1 MHQSEQEGKGVL
13 CIDRSF
19 VGSFN
24 KVVAKTHEGFCLLSQ
39 TKNNVV
45 VRIWCASRFALRYF
59 YDTTM
64 EKKNMRLMMV
74 SGGVS
79 VTIFASRVISNNYP
93 RKSCGVGPTNNII

>member
-45 VRIWCASRFALRYF
+45 VRTWCASLFLRCCC
-59 YDTTM
+59 M
-64 EKKNMRLMMV
+64 EKKNEKYETDDGQQR
-74 SGGVS
+74 S
-79 VTIFASRVISNNYP
+79 ASQYLRP
-93 RKSCGVGPTNNII
+93 E

>member
-24 KVVAKTHEGFCLLSQ
+24 KVIAKTHEGFCFLSQ

-45 VRIWCASRFALRYF
+45 VRIFKFGALRASRFAIF
-59 YDTTM
+59 
-64 EKKNMRLMMV
+64 
-74 SGGVS
+74 
-79 VTIFASRVISNNYP
+79 TILWK
-93 RKSCGVGPTNNII
+93 RKI